1 MKFIIDGEYGYWRV
15 FVEKT
20 PESGAFEEVNISE
33 CSRVEIN
40 ADIDKPGASVSFVRK
55 EHISVNAQSSN
66 EFIDGEPPFV
76 SGHDPGQT
84 CYGCEM
90 CWIKNP
96 KFKGYISQPNDQG

>member
-1 MKFIIDGEYGYWRV
+1 MKFIIDGYTGYWRV

-40 ADIDKPGASVSFVRK
+40 ADIDKPGASVSFVRR
-55 EHISVNAQSSN
+55 EYNLV
-66 EFIDGEPPFV
+66 IDGEPPFI
-76 SGHDPGQT
+76 SGHEPGQT
-84 CYGCEM
+84 CYGCEV

-96 KFKGYISQPNDQG
+96 KFKGYLSHPNDKR